1 MKKSSAIVFSPTVEL
16 RAITKKF
23 TRHYKNRKVSLEAEK
38 ITNTIPPP
46 PSKEVIEQLNRIA
59 QEYPFCVYYKQK
71 VNDPL

>member
-38 ITNTIPPP
+38 IASSVPP